1 MCCSFLLSFS
11 NANPNNNLPSPISSS
26 HSIPTP
32 SLFFLSSSFLCSFLK
47 EKNYSIFIFR
57 LLKHTLFPFLL
68 VRRIACGVAPIL
80 YTILYHHHHYYYY
93 YYYRYTTPTAWPGI
107 LQPRLSSSL
116 FLFLR
121 CPPWSNPCPPTPSPW
136 TRPRPP
142 RPLPRTRSATS
153 WVIIAPLSHVVSFF
167 FLVLIYIPCVA
178 DQIVHCRRR
187 KIRCLVA
194 ADDAHGR
201 CENCIRLR
209 KECQFFPVD
218 QQPPIEKKSRP
229 NSRLESASTDPSTAS
244 SSPPIISG
252 RPDQPPHQHQHQ
264 HPPHPQ
270 PEPFFTYQPIPLSA
284 SQDMSGLSSTASF
297 APENPMSPFAPGWYP
312 CYIRHAGGHA

>member
-1 MCCSFLLSFS
+1 MPAETYAFPFLARATHRVWSC
-11 NANPNNNLPSPISSS
+11 PDTIHYTTTTTTIITIPPLPLHGPVSSS
-26 HSIPTP
+26 HD
-32 SLFFLSSSFLCSFLK
+32 SLLASSF
-47 EKNYSIFIFR
+47 
-57 LLKHTLFPFLL
+57 
-68 VRRIACGVAPIL
+68 
-80 YTILYHHHHYYYY
+80 
-93 YYYRYTTPTAWPGI
+93 
-107 LQPRLSSSL
+107 
-116 FLFLR
+116 FLR
-121 CPPWSNPCPPTPSPW
+121 CPPWSNPCPPTPSPPW

-167 FLVLIYIPCVA
+167 LSILIEILIA

-252 RPDQPPHQHQHQ
+252 RPDQTPHQHQ

-284 SQDMSGLSSTASF
+284 SQDMSGLPSTASF
-297 APENPMSPFAPGWYP
+297 APENPMSPFAPGWYTLV
-312 CYIRHAGGHA
+312 IGHDRHA

>member
-1 MCCSFLLSFS
+1 MS
-11 NANPNNNLPSPISSS
+11 AE
-26 HSIPTP
+26 T
-32 SLFFLSSSFLCSFLK
+32 
-47 EKNYSIFIFR
+47 Y
-57 LLKHTLFPFLL
+57 TFPFLARATHR
-68 VRRIACGVAPIL
+68 VWSCPDNIH
-80 YTILYHHHHYYYY
+80 YTLYHHHHHHHD
-93 YYYRYTTPTAWPGI
+93 YRYTTTPAAWPGI
-107 LQPRLSSSL
+107 LQPRLFSSL
-116 FLFLR
+116 VLFLR

-142 RPLPRTRSATS
+142 RPLARTRSATS
-153 WVIIAPLSHVVSFF
+153 WVTIAHLSHVVSF
-167 FLVLIYIPCVA
+167 LCLIFIQIRCVA

-229 NSRLESASTDPSTAS
+229 NFRLESASTDPSTAS

-252 RPDQPPHQHQHQ
+252 RPDQAPHQPQ

-284 SQDMSGLSSTASF
+284 SQDMSGLPSTASF
-297 APENPMSPFAPGWYP
+297 AAENPMSPFAPGWYP
-312 CYIRHAGGHA
+312 CYIGHDEHT